1 MHLADPPQRI
11 CHYTENQIEA
21 DFDFS
26 AFMDLIRMTPIA
38 LPASDIRSAPW
49 NLSRAEHITIFAPTN
64 AAFDRFDE
72 LEKRYLWSEF
82 GAEARRKILEGH
94 LLMDATPRSRSS
106 RSQHADGFVNKEMRL
121 PMVGWRSAFLDK
133 DSRDC
138 KLHRACCARL
148 KPTSE
153 SDSAR

>member
-1 MHLADPPQRI
+1 
-11 CHYTENQIEA
+11 
-21 DFDFS
+21 
-26 AFMDLIRMTPIA
+26 MDLIRTTPIA

-94 LLMDATPRSRSS
+94 LLMDATRSS
-106 RSQHADGFVNKEMRL
+106 TSSGNQHAVESVDKDTRL
-121 PMVGWRSAFLDK
+121 PMVGWRSAFLGR
-133 DSRDC
+133 DSGEG
-138 KLHRACCARL
+138 KLHLAYCVRL
-148 KPTSE
+148 KPTFNL
-153 SDSAR
+153 DPAR